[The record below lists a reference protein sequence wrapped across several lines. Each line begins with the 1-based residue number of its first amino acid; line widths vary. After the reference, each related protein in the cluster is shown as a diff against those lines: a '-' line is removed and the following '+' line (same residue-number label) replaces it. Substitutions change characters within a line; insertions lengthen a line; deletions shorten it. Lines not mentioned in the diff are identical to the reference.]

1 MDSSITSEP
10 AGFIIIAKKCY
21 LLQIEDHG
29 SAEILWHGPQG
40 ALTNFAAL
48 NESKNRFIVAN
59 KDPNRDCLIGILN
72 STSVLGFW
80 IKM

>member
-29 SAEILWHGPQG
+29 SAEILWHGTQG
-40 ALTNFAAL
+40 TLTNFAAL
-48 NESKNRFIVAN
+48 NES
-59 KDPNRDCLIGILN
+59 
-72 STSVLGFW
+72 
-80 IKM
+80 